1 MHCGGV
7 DYTIEQMR
15 YGGLLIV
22 TLIRA
27 AKMKKTVTELATSL
41 DAHEQICGERSK
53 NIELQFA
60 GVNARLK
67 RLEVII
73 MTTTGAII
81 LLLATVV
88 IQGT

>member
-1 MHCGGV
+1 
-7 DYTIEQMR
+7 
-15 YGGLLIV
+15 
-22 TLIRA
+22 
-27 AKMKKTVTELATSL
+27 MKKTVTELATSL

>member
-1 MHCGGV
+1 
-7 DYTIEQMR
+7 
-15 YGGLLIV
+15 
-22 TLIRA
+22 
-27 AKMKKTVTELATSL
+27 MKKTVTELAKDL
-41 DAHEQICGERSK
+41 EAHDRICSERSK

-81 LLLATVV
+81 VLLTTVV
-88 IQGT
+88 IQGV

>member
-1 MHCGGV
+1 
-7 DYTIEQMR
+7 
-15 YGGLLIV
+15 
-22 TLIRA
+22 
-27 AKMKKTVTELATSL
+27 MKKTVTELAKDL
-41 DAHEQICGERSK
+41 EAHDRICSERSK

-81 LLLATVV
+81 LLLTTVV
-88 IQGT
+88 IQGV